1 MSTKFWLLPT
11 ISSWKVRNDI
21 VLIKFGGYMV
31 LVVAYYTPLSVTVP
45 NKCDESLAR
54 QDCLAILGPLVAS
67 LWPCCLSILISAL
80 SDEQTILIGL
90 QQLGRPVL

>member
-1 MSTKFWLLPT
+1 
-11 ISSWKVRNDI
+11 
-21 VLIKFGGYMV
+21 MV

-45 NKCDESLAR
+45 DKCDECLAR

-67 LWPCCLSILISAL
+67 LSPCCLSILISAL

-90 QQLGRPVL
+90 QLGTPVAVNSPAHFHMPPRLRGQCGLVLQKVPSEG